1 VAIKTAA
8 QAEAKYAA
16 NAGAAGPAWLAGIN
30 NTTVDVMG
38 RAVAAIPAAIAGYTQ
53 SLQSGAYARAVQ
65 ASGGTANWKTMSD
78 AKSANYAVGVQAGLP
93 KFNIAI
99 GKILS
104 AMPGILNGLPARG
117 PVGSAQNYA
126 RSAAVGQALHA
137 QKGAFK
143 G

>member
-1 VAIKTAA
+1 MKTAA
-8 QAEAKYAA
+8 QGSAKWVA
-16 NAGAAGPAWLAGIN
+16 NAGAAAPAWLAGVQG
-30 NTTVDVMG
+30 TQVDVMA

-65 ASGGTANWKTMSD
+65 ASGGTANWKTQSE
-78 AKSANYAVGVQAGLP
+78 AKSANYGVGITAGTQRQAQSMQLLM
-93 KFNIAI
+93 NA
-99 GKILS
+99 L
-104 AMPGILNGLPARG
+104 PGIVAGLPARG
-117 PVGSAQNYA
+117 PAGSAQNYA